1 MGRKSGAPGRSCT
14 CNPRLRS
21 ALLWLLSY
29 GSLVKMK
36 MAALAGVAPA
46 RSESESDALL
56 LSYKALFVG
65 KMVGHPSAAL
75 GVSRFQTERVC

>member
-1 MGRKSGAPGRSCT
+1 
-14 CNPRLRS
+14 
-21 ALLWLLSY
+21 
-29 GSLVKMK
+29 MK

>member
-1 MGRKSGAPGRSCT
+1 
-14 CNPRLRS
+14 
-21 ALLWLLSY
+21 
-29 GSLVKMK
+29 
-36 MAALAGVAPA
+36 
-46 RSESESDALL
+46 